1 MSQRDNHRQASALAD
16 SGIIEP
22 VAARLPYAS
31 PVIQRVELAID
42 ETLATGCK
50 LGDDSGCVG
59 PPVTAF
65 EGGS

>member
-1 MSQRDNHRQASALAD
+1 MQTEVFHVD
-16 SGIIEP
+16 SSIVREN
-22 VAARLPYAS
+22 ARPYEK
-31 PVIQRVELAID
+31 PCIQRVELAID

-50 LGDDSGCVG
+50 LGSDSGCVG

>member
-1 MSQRDNHRQASALAD
+1 MKNDTNNFISSDVIDTRSAY
-16 SGIIEP
+16 ERP
-22 VAARLPYAS
+22 C
-31 PVIQRVELAID
+31 IQRVELAID

-50 LGDDSGCVG
+50 LGSDSGCVG

>member
-1 MSQRDNHRQASALAD
+1 MQSYANKEDLAD
-16 SGIIEP
+16 P
-22 VAARLPYAS
+22 VDQKKPYQR
-31 PVIQRVELAID
+31 PFVRRVELAID

>member
-1 MSQRDNHRQASALAD
+1 MASLINIDIRDDESSSR
-16 SGIIEP
+16 
-22 VAARLPYAS
+22 RPYQS
-31 PVIQRVELAID
+31 PEIRRVELAID

>member
-1 MSQRDNHRQASALAD
+1 MHFENDILRPAEKLERLA
-16 SGIIEP
+16 
-22 VAARLPYAS
+22 PYEQ
-31 PVIQRVELAID
+31 PFIQRVELAID

-50 LGDDSGCVG
+50 LGSDSGCVG

>member
-1 MSQRDNHRQASALAD
+1 MPMEYDNVITNDTIAGRNAY
-16 SGIIEP
+16 E
-22 VAARLPYAS
+22 R

-50 LGDDSGCVG
+50 LGSDSGCVG

>member
-1 MSQRDNHRQASALAD
+1 MQTETMHLDSSATRED
-16 SGIIEP
+16 
-22 VAARLPYAS
+22 VRPYERPS
-31 PVIQRVELAID
+31 IQRVELAID

-50 LGDDSGCVG
+50 LGSDSGCVG

>member
-1 MSQRDNHRQASALAD
+1 MQMDQENGKIVD
-16 SGIIEP
+16 
-22 VAARLPYAS
+22 LPKGLRPYEQ
-31 PVIQRVELAID
+31 PLIQRVELAID

-50 LGDDSGCVG
+50 LGSDSGCVG

>member
-1 MSQRDNHRQASALAD
+1 MQQRKQNIALD
-16 SGIIEP
+16 SLEHGATTSI
-22 VAARLPYAS
+22 ARSPYER
-31 PVIQRVELAID
+31 PMIQRVELAID

-50 LGDDSGCVG
+50 LGDDAGCVG